1 MVGERNA
8 TEGRRQK
15 GKEKVKSKGSAWTS
29 EDGVPRTQS
38 VIS

>member
-15 GKEKVKSKGSAWTS
+15 GKEKVKIKDSAWTND
-29 EDGVPRTQS
+29 DGVPWTEN